1 MEKQYCYG
9 NYCKRCYIKINK
21 LSKNDIRHMIMT
33 EYEDKC
39 EKCGRVS
46 ELVDYIYKEN

>member
-1 MEKQYCYG
+1 MSRQEMYG
-9 NYCKRCYIKINK
+9 NYCKRCYIKVNK
-21 LSKNDIRHMIMT
+21 PSKDDIKHMIMT

-46 ELVDYIYKEN
+46 ELVDYIEERD